1 MSVPTQSFTIKTSGA
16 NFDLTYDS
24 NAKMNIILWYMSS
37 VVSGLIIIA
46 SIIMVVINYKIGA
59 V

>member
-37 VVSGLIIIA
+37 IVSGLIVIA
-46 SIIMVVINYKIGA
+46 SIIMVAINYKIGA

>member
-1 MSVPTQSFTIKTSGA
+1 MSVPTQSFIIKASGA

-37 VVSGLIIIA
+37 VVSGLIVIA
-46 SIIMVVINYKIGA
+46 SIIMVAINYKIGA

>member
-24 NAKMNIILWYMSS
+24 NSKMNIILWYMSS
-37 VVSGLIIIA
+37 IVSGLIVIA
-46 SIIMVVINYKIGA
+46 SIIMVAINYKIGA

>member
-37 VVSGLIIIA
+37 VVSGLIVIA
-46 SIIMVVINYKIGA
+46 SIIMVAINYKIGT

>member
-1 MSVPTQSFTIKTSGA
+1 MSVPTQSFIIKTSGA

-37 VVSGLIIIA
+37 VVSGLIVIA
-46 SIIMVVINYKIGA
+46 SIIMVAINYKIGA